1 MRRAMGEEKH
11 LSDTADRGATDAQS
25 DIFSDECSEYTE
37 LDEYDEYDEC
47 DEHEHKEYDE
57 CNEYE
62 DEEAVPVGS
71 SNVQYENLRYS
82 PGSFDGK
89 LSAVQED
96 SELLEEVAESSGAQM
111 GEVDHEKEE
120 DQEAWQTNLRHRGTR
135 NVLTALDAGSSTN
148 PLQRSMQRRHGTTR
162 AILAVVGSIS
172 GVMIGGALRPFLQQQ
187 QRRRRRPPPPPP
199 SLSKKTEWSA
209 MDIIVG

>member
-1 MRRAMGEEKH
+1 MGEEKH

-120 DQEAWQTNLRHRGTR
+120 DQIRLPY
-135 NVLTALDAGSSTN
+135 VDAML
-148 PLQRSMQRRHGTTR
+148 P
-162 AILAVVGSIS
+162 VGS
-172 GVMIGGALRPFLQQQ
+172 
-187 QRRRRRPPPPPP
+187 RRRGKRI
-199 SLSKKTEWSA
+199 SATEEKTTTPATS
-209 MDIIVG
+209 IIIEKDRMVGN